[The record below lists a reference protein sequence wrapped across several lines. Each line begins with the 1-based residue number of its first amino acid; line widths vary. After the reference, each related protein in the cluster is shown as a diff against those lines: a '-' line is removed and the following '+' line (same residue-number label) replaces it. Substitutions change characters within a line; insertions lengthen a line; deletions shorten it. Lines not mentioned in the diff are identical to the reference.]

1 MDIGL
6 PDLDGYEVARRI
18 REQPALKNIVL
29 VAMTGYGNVG
39 DLRRSEESGFD
50 YHLIKPADFMK
61 VKEILASVS
70 RKGVE

>member
-1 MDIGL
+1 
-6 PDLDGYEVARRI
+6 
-18 REQPALKNIVL
+18 
-29 VAMTGYGNVG
+29 MTGYGNVG